1 MPYMNGFHD
10 AKAYLWLALEKFHH
24 NSVLTQSKAQ
34 VKTTQTTSS
43 KLASRVQTRVL
54 LIDNMGY
61 QLRPTSDTFGGSD
74 IRLISAGIEQSMH
87 PLRGSG
93 TCELLHH
100 FKSQHVVL

>member
-43 KLASRVQTRVL
+43 KLAS
-54 LIDNMGY
+54 
-61 QLRPTSDTFGGSD
+61 
-74 IRLISAGIEQSMH
+74 
-87 PLRGSG
+87 
-93 TCELLHH
+93 
-100 FKSQHVVL
+100 